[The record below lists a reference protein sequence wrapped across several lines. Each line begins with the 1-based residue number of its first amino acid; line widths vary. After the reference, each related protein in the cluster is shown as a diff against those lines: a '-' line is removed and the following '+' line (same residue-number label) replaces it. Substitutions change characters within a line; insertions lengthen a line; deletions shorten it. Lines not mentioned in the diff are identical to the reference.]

1 MKEEKYHAA
10 AVYFNSSGLCRPSL
24 MLLLE
29 KSNPSVTFDR
39 TAQHHTDGGGV
50 ALTCLAS
57 TFTFALA
64 LRL

>member
-10 AVYFNSSGLCRPSL
+10 AVYFNSPALCRPAL

-39 TAQHHTDGGGV
+39 TAQHHADAGGV